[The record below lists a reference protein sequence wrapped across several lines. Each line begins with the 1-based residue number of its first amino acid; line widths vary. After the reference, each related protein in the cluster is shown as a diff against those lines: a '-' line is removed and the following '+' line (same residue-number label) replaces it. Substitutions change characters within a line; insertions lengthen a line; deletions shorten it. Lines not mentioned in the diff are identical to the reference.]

1 MMYGIYKINFRPP
14 NSGGEC
20 FFSSH
25 EYILYSECGES
36 QRYECLLSCL
46 HQTTGYIDKHS
57 IRIILMCEIFQAL
70 HRILFGHIFC
80 YYFKC
85 GPWDSSNT
93 ITLNFVKNGDSQ
105 SRPRPSE
112 L

>member
-36 QRYECLLSCL
+36 QYCV
-46 HQTTGYIDKHS
+46 YFPVF
-57 IRIILMCEIFQAL
+57 IRQ
-70 HRILFGHIFC
+70 
-80 YYFKC
+80 
-85 GPWDSSNT
+85 
-93 ITLNFVKNGDSQ
+93 
-105 SRPRPSE
+105 
-112 L
+112 